1 MANKR
6 ISQLPYVGNTG
17 YTVNDIMPIVNYDV
31 SSGTTKNT
39 PLVDLKAYI
48 LSGSTDYYV
57 TGGTYSGGTLVLD
70 RQNGSVTINGFTTG
84 TFPASTACRSQSRA
98 RITSSWRIGSAMAP
112 IPARVVLV
120 FFIS

>member
-39 PLVDLKAYI
+39 PLVDLKA
-48 LSGSTDYYV
+48 
-57 TGGTYSGGTLVLD
+57 
-70 RQNGSVTINGFTTG
+70 
-84 TFPASTACRSQSRA
+84 
-98 RITSSWRIGSAMAP
+98 
-112 IPARVVLV
+112 
-120 FFIS
+120 